1 MAEYTILEKEVEY
14 IPEWNENREED
25 EPITFTLRYI
35 TDAERSRCQVPR
47 FDEQGNP
54 AVEVDYEGF
63 VKCGVTK
70 IENFKVNGKEIT
82 TARQFSKL
90 SGFHQL
96 HMEVALKI
104 FSLNARQDSKNSE

>member
-1 MAEYTILEKEVEY
+1 MAEYTILEKEIEY
-14 IPEWNENREED
+14 IPEWDNNQEES